1 MPVTFVS
8 IALAWGLLSGA
19 VTGVAAAATTEQA
32 APEVTIQV
40 TIKKMEFHVTGYGRE
55 GNPTA
60 IVVRNE
66 DGVTHGFYS
75 PLFKDTPVRLEGD
88 GYQVAGKDVPSFR
101 VDPGKTMTLHFTKGS
116 AEAPLTMMSPLMRH
130 VIWCDMHPDVKGE
143 LFIIE
148 RKPCLEPL
156 QLGQATGVI
165 GRHGRLMRVRQH
177 HACAD
182 KHGRT
187 QRERSEEDE
196 QSLLHGEVIVA

>member
-1 MPVTFVS
+1 MTAALCSAALVLGLPPSPGMTVS
-8 IALAWGLLSGA
+8 D
-19 VTGVAAAATTEQA
+19 TAAAGQEL
-32 APEVTIQV
+32 PELTIQV

-66 DGVTHGFYS
+66 DGVTHGFFS

-88 GYQVAGKDVPSFR
+88 GYQAAGKEGAAFR

-116 AEAPLTMMSPLMRH
+116 ATAPLTMASPLVRH

-148 RKPCLEPL
+148 RR
-156 QLGQATGVI
+156 G
-165 GRHGRLMRVRQH
+165 
-177 HACAD
+177 
-182 KHGRT
+182 
-187 QRERSEEDE
+187 
-196 QSLLHGEVIVA
+196 

>member
-1 MPVTFVS
+1 MRTIRDDPLRAVLFST
-8 IALAWGLLSGA
+8 ALGLGMLSG
-19 VTGVAAAATTEQA
+19 TGTEAANAATAGKEV
-32 APEVTIQV
+32 PELTIQV

-116 AEAPLTMMSPLMRH
+116 AEASLTMMSPLMRH

-148 RKPCLEPL
+148 RR
-156 QLGQATGVI
+156 GG
-165 GRHGRLMRVRQH
+165 
-177 HACAD
+177 
-182 KHGRT
+182 
-187 QRERSEEDE
+187 
-196 QSLLHGEVIVA
+196 

>member
-1 MPVTFVS
+1 MKTFRSDLMRPTLCSAALVLGVLSSVS
-8 IALAWGLLSGA
+8 MA
-19 VTGVAAAATTEQA
+19 VSDAATTGKEL
-32 APEVTIQV
+32 PELTIQV

-75 PLFKDTPVRLEGD
+75 PLFKDTPVRLEGE
-88 GYQVAGKDVPSFR
+88 GYQVPGKDGPAFR

-116 AEAPLTMMSPLMRH
+116 VEVPLTMISPLMRH

-148 RKPCLEPL
+148 RR
-156 QLGQATGVI
+156 GG
-165 GRHGRLMRVRQH
+165 
-177 HACAD
+177 
-182 KHGRT
+182 
-187 QRERSEEDE
+187 
-196 QSLLHGEVIVA
+196 

>member
-1 MPVTFVS
+1 LTAAVCS
-8 IALAWGLLSGA
+8 AALVVAGLLSVGMA
-19 VTGVAAAATTEQA
+19 VNDAAAAGKELA
-32 APEVTIQV
+32 ELTIQV

-55 GNPTA
+55 RNPTA

-88 GYQVAGKDVPSFR
+88 GYQVAGKDGPSFR

-116 AEAPLTMMSPLMRH
+116 ATAPLTMMSPLMRH

-148 RKPCLEPL
+148 RR
-156 QLGQATGVI
+156 GG
-165 GRHGRLMRVRQH
+165 
-177 HACAD
+177 
-182 KHGRT
+182 
-187 QRERSEEDE
+187 
-196 QSLLHGEVIVA
+196 

>member
-1 MPVTFVS
+1 M
-8 IALAWGLLSGA
+8 GELLSVRMA
-19 VTGVAAAATTEQA
+19 VNDAAAAGKELA
-32 APEVTIQV
+32 ELTIQV
-40 TIKKMEFHVTGYGRE
+40 TIKSMAFHVSGYGQE

-88 GYQVAGKDVPSFR
+88 GYRVEGKDGLAFR

-116 AEAPLTMMSPLMRH
+116 TAAPLTMMSPLMRH

-148 RKPCLEPL
+148 RR
-156 QLGQATGVI
+156 GG
-165 GRHGRLMRVRQH
+165 
-177 HACAD
+177 
-182 KHGRT
+182 
-187 QRERSEEDE
+187 
-196 QSLLHGEVIVA
+196 